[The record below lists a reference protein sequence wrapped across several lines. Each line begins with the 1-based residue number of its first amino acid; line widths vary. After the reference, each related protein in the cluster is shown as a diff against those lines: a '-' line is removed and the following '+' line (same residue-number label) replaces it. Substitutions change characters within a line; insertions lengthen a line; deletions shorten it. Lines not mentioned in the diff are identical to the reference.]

1 MPPWTYRLVTFDLD
15 GTLTQ
20 GHGWEAIARAAGRLP
35 EFHENNRRFLAHQT
49 TEDEHL
55 TELVDLAVGMEVDR
69 LYELLAARHHV
80 AGISRTIAALHERGA
95 RAALLTHNPAFVCD
109 WYVEAFGF
117 DDAAG
122 TGGTEIRDGRVAAP
136 GPIRADKPAGLAT
149 LLHRNDVPAGEA
161 AHVGDGWADA
171 RVFPLVAAGIA
182 FNSLFPEVDRA
193 ADVALHGDDLSDVVI
208 ALDRL
213 LPRSV

>member
-1 MPPWTYRLVTFDLD
+1 MPAWPYRLVTFDLD

-35 EFHENNRRFLAHQT
+35 EFQEDSRRFLAHAT

-69 LYELLAARHHV
+69 LHELLAARHHV
-80 AGISRTIAALHERGA
+80 AGIPRTIAALHERGA
-95 RAALLTHNPAFVCD
+95 RCALLTHNPAFVCD
-109 WYVEAFGF
+109 WYVEMFGF
-117 DDAAG
+117 DGAAG
-122 TGGTEIRDGRVAAP
+122 TGGTEIRDGRIAAP
-136 GPIRADKPAGLAT
+136 GPIRADKLAGLAA
-149 LLHRNDVPAGEA
+149 LLGRNDVLAGET

-171 RVFPLVAAGIA
+171 RVFPLVGAGIA
-182 FNSLFPEVDRA
+182 FNSQLPEVDRA
-193 ADVALHGDDLSDVVI
+193 ADLALHTDDLYDVVV

-213 LPRSV
+213 VPRSV